1 MCMSMPLVRSI
12 AFMSSVNSI
21 IKNCQQLRKL
31 PIVPLYTDGIV
42 TIIIMLRALSLNAI
56 LAVVSQP
63 MQ

>member
-1 MCMSMPLVRSI
+1 
-12 AFMSSVNSI
+12 MSSVNSI